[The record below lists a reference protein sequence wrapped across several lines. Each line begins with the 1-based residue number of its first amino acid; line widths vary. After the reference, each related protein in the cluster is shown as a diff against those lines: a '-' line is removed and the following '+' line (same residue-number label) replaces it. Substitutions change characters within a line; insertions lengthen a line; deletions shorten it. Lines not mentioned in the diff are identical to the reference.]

1 MSAQGHYC
9 CYYQV
14 SEYHFT
20 LVARDSG
27 SPALSAT
34 METVVMVID
43 ANDHAP
49 RFDRSQYE
57 FHVRENEAVGT
68 LIGRVVATDDDDGDN
83 AMITYSFSPRTQ
95 VYYILVAMS

>member
-1 MSAQGHYC
+1 M
-9 CYYQV
+9 
-14 SEYHFT
+14 
-20 LVARDSG
+20 LVARDGG

-57 FHVRENEAVGT
+57 FDVRENEAIGT
-68 LIGRVVATDDDDGDN
+68 LIGQVMATDDDDGDN
-83 AMITYSFSPRTQ
+83 ALITYSFSTRTQ
-95 VYYILVAMS
+95 VYFTSVLWTFTLLLN

>member
-1 MSAQGHYC
+1 M
-9 CYYQV
+9 
-14 SEYHFT
+14 
-20 LVARDSG
+20 LVARDGG

-57 FHVRENEAVGT
+57 FDVRENEAIGT
-68 LIGRVVATDDDDGDN
+68 LIGQVMATDDDGDN
-83 AMITYSFSPRTQ
+83 ALITYSFSTRTQ
-95 VYYILVAMS
+95 VYFTSVLWTFTLLLN